1 MQVQE
6 VELLGKYFSRIYRF
20 SKAYQDRELKHLG
33 IGSGQFGFMMILLRT
48 EGISQSRLSEISKLD
63 KTTIARSIRPLIENG
78 YVVRGKDPDDRRGYK
93 LLLTDSGRSL
103 GPELIRIQLDL
114 ERQLLENFT
123 SEEIELLSGFLRRM
137 NENASKLK

>member
-20 SKAYQDRELKHLG
+20 SKTYQDQELKHLG

-48 EGISQSRLSEISKLD
+48 EGISQSKLSEISKLD
-63 KTTIARSIRPLIENG
+63 KTTIARSIRPLIEND

-103 GPELIRIQLDL
+103 GPELIRIQMDL

>member
-1 MQVQE
+1 VQE

>member
-1 MQVQE
+1 VQVQE

-20 SKAYQDRELKHLG
+20 SKTYQDQELKHLG

-48 EGISQSRLSEISKLD
+48 EGISQSKLSEISKLD
-63 KTTIARSIRPLIENG
+63 KTTIARSIRPLIEND

-103 GPELIRIQLDL
+103 GPELIRIQMDL

>member
-1 MQVQE
+1 VQE

-20 SKAYQDRELKHLG
+20 SKTYQDQELKHLG

-48 EGISQSRLSEISKLD
+48 EGISQSKLSEISKLD
-63 KTTIARSIRPLIENG
+63 KTTIARSIRPLIEND

-103 GPELIRIQLDL
+103 GPELIRIQMDL

>member
-1 MQVQE
+1 MQE

>member
-1 MQVQE
+1 MQE

-20 SKAYQDRELKHLG
+20 SKTYQDQELKHLG

-48 EGISQSRLSEISKLD
+48 EGISQSKLSEISKLD
-63 KTTIARSIRPLIENG
+63 KTTIARSIRPLIEND

-103 GPELIRIQLDL
+103 GPELIRIQMDL

>member
-1 MQVQE
+1 MQE

-78 YVVRGKDPDDRRGYK
+78 YVVREKDPDDRRGYK